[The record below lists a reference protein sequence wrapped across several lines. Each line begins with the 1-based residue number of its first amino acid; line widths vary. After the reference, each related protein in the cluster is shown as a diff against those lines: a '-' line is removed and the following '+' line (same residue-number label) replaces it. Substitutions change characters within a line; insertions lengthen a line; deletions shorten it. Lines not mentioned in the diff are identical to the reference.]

1 MKIYVQE
8 IIKNERNKRRR
19 RKRRRNK
26 EIIINQHEP
35 FSHYVHLNSQFS
47 AAKNEKF
54 NEESFRHIVTFR
66 LVALVVSSLL
76 HMYDVLEKEVS
87 LLIKII
93 IQNFSI
99 VIVDIALE
107 LKKSQQEIQFY
118 DSQWLELYF
127 LSPLFHLI
135 ALL

>member
-1 MKIYVQE
+1 M
-8 IIKNERNKRRR
+8 RNKRRWR
-19 RKRRRNK
+19 RRRNK

-35 FSHYVHLNSQFS
+35 FSHYVHLHSQFS
-47 AAKNEKF
+47 AAKNGKF

-66 LVALVVSSLL
+66 LAALVAWLFP
-76 HMYDVLEKEVS
+76 HFCTYDVLEKEVS

-93 IQNFSI
+93 IQNSSI
-99 VIVDIALE
+99 VIVDIVLELE

-127 LSPLFHLI
+127 LSPLPLNCSFVI
-135 ALL
+135 